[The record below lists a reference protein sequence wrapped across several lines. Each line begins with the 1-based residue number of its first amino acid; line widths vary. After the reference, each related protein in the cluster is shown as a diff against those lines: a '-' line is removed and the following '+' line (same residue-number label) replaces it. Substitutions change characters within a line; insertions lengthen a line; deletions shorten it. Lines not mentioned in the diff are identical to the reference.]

1 MRRMEGFLLPLSA
14 RRRRPFQ
21 CNTTC
26 LVKGRRHAGRACLPP
41 CRPVWRGL
49 FLFFANCPAPP
60 CPKPALCWEP
70 VAPAQA
76 RHRHIFCGAGRCFPA
91 QNTQSPRGSL
101 SACHGGFA
109 LPVLKNKLAGPLPLR
124 RHGAGAWPGAASA
137 HLLTRGAFGAAR
149 WARLQPA
156 ARWRRASASC
166 AASWAYSGLSNRL
179 A

>member
-49 FLFFANCPAPP
+49 FLFSANCPAPP
-60 CPKPALCWEP
+60 RPNPASCWGP

-76 RHRHIFCGAGRCFPA
+76 RHRRIFCGAGHCFPA
-91 QNTQSPRGSL
+91 QKHTKPPWQPSGLPRGL
-101 SACHGGFA
+101 CFKKTILQAPC
-109 LPVLKNKLAGPLPLR
+109 LC
-124 RHGAGAWPGAASA
+124 AASA

-149 WARLQPA
+149 RTRLQPA

>member
-1 MRRMEGFLLPLSA
+1 MEGFLLPLSA

-60 CPKPALCWEP
+60 CPKPASCREP
-70 VAPAQA
+70 VAPTQA
-76 RHRHIFCGAGRCFPA
+76 RRRRIFLRRRPLPSCTKTHKKPPWQPSGL
-91 QNTQSPRGSL
+91 PRGL
-101 SACHGGFA
+101 CFAC
-109 LPVLKNKLAGPLPLR
+109 VKKQTCSPLPLC
-124 RHGAGAWPGAASA
+124 RHGAGARPGAASA
-137 HLLTRGAFGAAR
+137 HLLARGAFGAAR
-149 WARLQPA
+149 RARLQPA

>member
-1 MRRMEGFLLPLSA
+1 MEGFLLPLSA

-49 FLFFANCPAPP
+49 FLFLPQTALRRRARSRLCAGNPLPPHRPAIGAFFA
-60 CPKPALCWEP
+60 
-70 VAPAQA
+70 APAVA
-76 RHRHIFCGAGRCFPA
+76 FLHK
-91 QNTQSPRGSL
+91 NTQSPRGSL
-101 SACHGGFA
+101 PACHGGFA
-109 LPVLKNKLAGPLPLR
+109 LKKQTCRPPLPLC
-124 RHGAGAWPGAASA
+124 RHGAGARPGAASA

-149 WARLQPA
+149 RTRLQPA

>member
-26 LVKGRRHAGRACLPP
+26 LVKGRRHAGRARLLP

-49 FLFFANCPAPP
+49 FLFSANCPAPP
-60 CPKPALCWEP
+60 CPKPALCRGP

-76 RHRHIFCGAGRCFPA
+76 RHRRIFCGAGHCFPA
-91 QNTQSPRGSL
+91 QTHTKPPWQPFGLPRGL
-101 SACHGGFA
+101 CFAC
-109 LPVLKNKLAGPLPLR
+109 VKKQTCSPLPLR
-124 RHGAGAWPGAASA
+124 RHRAGARPGAASA

-149 WARLQPA
+149 RARLQPA

>member
-1 MRRMEGFLLPLSA
+1 MRRMEGFLLSLSA

-49 FLFFANCPAPP
+49 FLFLPQTALRRRARSRLCAGNPLPPHRPATGAFFA
-60 CPKPALCWEP
+60 ALAVAFLHKTHKAP
-70 VAPAQA
+70 VAAFRPAT
-76 RHRHIFCGAGRCFPA
+76 G
-91 QNTQSPRGSL
+91 
-101 SACHGGFA
+101 A
-109 LPVLKNKLAGPLPLR
+109 LPVLKNKLAGPLPLC
-124 RHGAGAWPGAASA
+124 RHGAGARPGAASA
-137 HLLTRGAFGAAR
+137 HFLTRGAFGAAR
-149 WARLQPA
+149 RARFQPA